1 MELSKFRKL
10 MKAKFGADLKE
21 IFVNI
26 EKKTDQE
33 CMQSEI
39 AWKDCPILVKESG
52 FKSSQPVIKF
62 IARKNFNRGWDHKIY
77 VTGLNFI
84 IPIDN
89 SHMPYLISNYA
100 TGNITRMPIEPWRG
114 SVVHYGRNVGDLT
127 NDEVFKTSLE
137 GSVVEWDAQFKKILN
152 YAFIWNKIT
161 SDPEIKER
169 REKIMAIRKQVA
181 ALNKQ
186 TSALRRESYEKYVND
201 EMRDY
206 AESLTLQ
213 GLKRIDIKISGN
225 SGYLADRRCKSQINA
240 NNLNSPA

>member
-1 MELSKFRKL
+1 M
-10 MKAKFGADLKE
+10 
-21 IFVNI
+21 
-26 EKKTDQE
+26 
-33 CMQSEI
+33 
-39 AWKDCPILVKESG
+39 
-52 FKSSQPVIKF
+52 
-62 IARKNFNRGWDHKIY
+62 
-77 VTGLNFI
+77 NFI
-84 IPIDN
+84 IPVIN
-89 SHMPYLISNYA
+89 TSIPYLINSYA
-100 TGNITRMPIEPWRG
+100 TGSITRMPIEPWRG
-114 SVVHYGRNVGDLT
+114 SIIHYGRNVGDLT
-127 NDEVFKTSLE
+127 DDEVFKTSLE
-137 GSVVEWDAQFKKILN
+137 GSVVEWDVQFKKILN

-201 EMRDY
+201 EMCDY

-225 SGYLADRRCKSQINA
+225 SNYLADRRGKGQINA